1 MSSGAASRTEPRLG
15 FQAWAVVCGPGPLAV
30 LSLHRCGLAAA
41 RWAACSPTPL
51 VSSQPQND
59 LSCGRP
65 SGGGHCLAGRHGPS
79 ELSGLARGWGCPPL
93 TEQAWAAV
101 PSSSLGAAGG
111 VRVRPQVSGSH
122 WGQQGSSP
130 ELACRPGGGRVSAAV
145 RLIKP
150 IHRTGPSDPDILWSL
165 GDAALSLKAPL
176 L

>member
-59 LSCGRP
+59 LSCG
-65 SGGGHCLAGRHGPS
+65 HCLAGRRGPS

-93 TEQAWAAV
+93 TEQAWAGV
-101 PSSSLGAAGG
+101 PSSLSGDCRRSQGEAAGEWITLGAAGEQPRAG
-111 VRVRPQVSGSH
+111 LQAWGREGECGSASDQTH
-122 WGQQGSSP
+122 TP
-130 ELACRPGGGRVSAAV
+130 
-145 RLIKP
+145 
-150 IHRTGPSDPDILWSL
+150 HRTQ
-165 GDAALSLKAPL
+165 
-176 L
+176 